1 MLNGGKTMTFT
12 NAEYGINAVV
22 TKIETGYSVAI
33 QDVDSGD
40 YLDSVIICKTE
51 EAAIAKA
58 KEVTR

>member
-1 MLNGGKTMTFT
+1 MTFT

-22 TKIETGYSVAI
+22 TKIEYGYSVAI